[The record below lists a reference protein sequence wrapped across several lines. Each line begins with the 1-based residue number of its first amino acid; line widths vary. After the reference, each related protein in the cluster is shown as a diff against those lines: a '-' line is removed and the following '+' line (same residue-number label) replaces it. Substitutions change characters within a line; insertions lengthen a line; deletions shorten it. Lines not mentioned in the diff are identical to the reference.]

1 MTRKLHMAIA
11 VGAFVASAL
20 PAAAL
25 EDIRAPLSSSGG
37 QSERIG
43 GASISSANDE
53 ADELVVSSAPRQFLF
68 VPDLFDGGT
77 TAPADDDGSSNSLS
91 PSGGRSDS

>member
-1 MTRKLHMAIA
+1 MAIA

-25 EDIRAPLSSSGG
+25 EDIRGPLSPSGG
-37 QSERIG
+37 ESERVN
-43 GASISSANDE
+43 GASISSANED
-53 ADELVVSSAPRQFLF
+53 ADGFVVSSAPGQFLF

-77 TAPADDDGSSNSLS
+77 MSRTDDGSSNSLS